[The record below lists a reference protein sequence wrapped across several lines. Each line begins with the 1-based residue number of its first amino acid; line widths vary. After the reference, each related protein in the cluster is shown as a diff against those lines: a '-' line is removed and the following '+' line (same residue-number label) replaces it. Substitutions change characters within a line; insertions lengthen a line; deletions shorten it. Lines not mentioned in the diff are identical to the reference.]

1 MGRSSSSSSDSSS
14 SSSSSSSASSGGDG
28 GRRGREA
35 AEREAA
41 RAAVLTRKRQWNTV
55 GSDDESDDGKD
66 GARDRKRAK
75 KEKKKAKKRE
85 KKEKKKAKK
94 KDKKKDKKKKKKSKK
109 KDKKPTLGACD
120 QDRFGKYGVVRESDY
135 FRKTQEFE
143 AWCAEVKGIPAFTG
157 TKRDLMELFLEYAE
171 DYNTATMP
179 HQKYYDF
186 EKWELA
192 EYERKKRGET
202 SKKRGKVRAVF
213 DDEAAVAAERRAA
226 NDARDAAND
235 EKDLRV
241 TAKRLGGTEA
251 VEGMRLQETLRQ
263 EQQHAHKRGD
273 LATVR
278 RLDRELRPIEA
289 PKQSGPPPAFS

>member
-75 KEKKKAKKRE
+75 KEKKKAKKKE

-94 KDKKKDKKKKKKSKK
+94 KDKKKDKKKKKSKK

-120 QDRFGKYGVVRESDY
+120 QDRFGKYGIVRESDY

-226 NDARDAAND
+226 NDARDAAAD
-235 EKDLRV
+235 ERDLR
-241 TAKRLGGTEA
+241 AAAARLGGDA
-251 VEGMRLQETLRQ
+251 VEGLRRQEQLRQ
-263 EQQHAHKRGD
+263 EQQLAHKRGD

-278 RLDRELRPIEA
+278 RIDRELRPIEA